1 MSPVYEMTLRKEVL
15 LEKGAAVL
23 ADLFHYKQS
32 NNIKDDFHPVSIMF
46 TLVYNA
52 KEDIL
57 GAKTDADL
65 DRIDGKF
72 EMASSFI
79 TDISAGKAS

>member
-1 MSPVYEMTLRKEVL
+1 MSPAYEMTLRKEVL

-23 ADLFHYKQS
+23 ADLFQYKQ
-32 NNIKDDFHPVSIMF
+32 NNSIKDDLHPVSIMF

-72 EMASSFI
+72 EMASSFV
-79 TDISAGKAS
+79 TDITAGKAS